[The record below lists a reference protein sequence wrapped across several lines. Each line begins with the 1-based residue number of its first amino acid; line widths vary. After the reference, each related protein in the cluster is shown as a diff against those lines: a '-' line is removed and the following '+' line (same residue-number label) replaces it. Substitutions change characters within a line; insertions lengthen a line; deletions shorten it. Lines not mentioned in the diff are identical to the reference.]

1 MTEKK
6 KAKSFGSDRSNPRDT
21 AERWLKVFESE
32 FKIYEI
38 CRKDGLDWK
47 IQGSIEGMVLSLLL
61 AYYEMGHDYR
71 KITERVAPI
80 EFSDPN
86 KNKVDTDSAEG

>member
-1 MTEKK
+1 MTERK
-6 KAKSFGSDRSNPRDT
+6 KAKSFGSGRSNPKEA

-47 IQGSIEGMVLSLLL
+47 IQKSIEEMVFPLLI
-61 AYYEMGHDYR
+61 AYYEMGQDYR
-71 KITERVAPI
+71 KITDRVAPI

-86 KNKVDTDSAEG
+86 KNKGDTDSAEG